1 MPGVVVVGWMMG
13 SWKAEEDLGP
23 LEYGSSLG
31 AHSDPLSAHS
41 DPLGGHLVQ

>member
-1 MPGVVVVGWMMG
+1 MPGVVAVGWMMG

-31 AHSDPLSAHS
+31 AHSDQSSAHS
-41 DPLGGHLVQ
+41 DPLGGHC

>member
-23 LEYGSSLG
+23 LEYGGSLG

-41 DPLGGHLVQ
+41 DPQGGHLVR